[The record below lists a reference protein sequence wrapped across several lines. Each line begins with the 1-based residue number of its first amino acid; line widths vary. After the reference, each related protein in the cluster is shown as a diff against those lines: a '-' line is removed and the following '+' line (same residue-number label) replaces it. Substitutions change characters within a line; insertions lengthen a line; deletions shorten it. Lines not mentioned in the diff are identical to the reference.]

1 MKVKT
6 QFDNLIKQE
15 IIRSEKEYKKSLTKK
30 SAKKTISK
38 KDKIKKLLAT
48 LVDELNQNS
57 LDELYAAAVV
67 GRYMLL
73 AWGAT
78 DVVANI
84 KDEGREESKSE
95 QKKFYAALSA
105 IKKLK

>member
-30 SAKKTISK
+30 SAKKTI
-38 KDKIKKLLAT
+38 IKKLLAT